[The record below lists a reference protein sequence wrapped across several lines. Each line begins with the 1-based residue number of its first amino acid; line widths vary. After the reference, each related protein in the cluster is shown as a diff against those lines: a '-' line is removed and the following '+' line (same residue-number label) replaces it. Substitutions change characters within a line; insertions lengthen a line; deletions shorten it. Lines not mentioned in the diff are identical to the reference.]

1 MSSNVESVQLNEEAN
16 DMVDLVELSDED
28 NVQINEEAND
38 MADEILDNEGDG
50 SKRKSSSGAWSHFTT
65 VEVQENGKMV
75 KKHECMHCKKK
86 YAPQSSRTTTH
97 LLRHLK
103 KCVFVKRLKGTK
115 GFINFQPSDNENASE
130 FNAMGGYD
138 QMKCR
143 ELIAKLIIAHEL
155 PFSFV
160 EYHWFN
166 ILMKYN
172 NPLYQ
177 KVSMAT
183 IRKDCI
189 KVVELE
195 REKLKKVLKKVD
207 MISLTSDC
215 WTSNQTIGYMCLTA
229 HYIDSNWKMQKRIIG
244 FNELAPPHSGEVISD
259 AILECLIK
267 WGIQDKIGTITLD
280 NASSND
286 RAASILKNT
295 FQGKGKLHFE
305 GMFFHVRCCAHI
317 LNLVVQ
323 DGLGTIDCCLVKI
336 REGVKYV
343 RKSPG
348 RLLKFG
354 EIAITLGIPTRRSLC
369 IDVKTRWNSTHR
381 MLESAMHYKL
391 AYQGYAL
398 RDSNFEWSLTDD
410 EWNRAQKVC
419 KVLEVFLDATN
430 LFSGT
435 SYPTTN
441 LFLVEIFKVKK
452 EISSCYISN
461 DGFLKKMSEPMFEK
475 FEKYWGEI
483 GVLMAIASILDP
495 RFKKVSISWTFGKLY
510 PSNEVDDRVEDVI
523 NRLQSLYV
531 KYSTA
536 FHMARASKNNMMST
550 SSGATDVRD
559 RIEDDFYAFLKS
571 RPVENTQK
579 SEVEVYLDEPNYIVL
594 ENKEFDVLSWWSQN
608 SSKFPVLSKMARNIF
623 SIPIT
628 TVASESAFSAGGR
641 ILDDY
646 RSSLTKDMVELLVCG
661 GDWIK
666 ATSKTTIQTLQHVS
680 VSDFFK
686 FFSSN
691 KTIVQRHLY
700 MVKID

>member
-1 MSSNVESVQLNEEAN
+1 MSSNIESVVAGANTPNVDPVELSDEDIVELNEEAN
-16 DMVDLVELSDED
+16 DIVDET
-28 NVQINEEAND
+28 I
-38 MADEILDNEGDG
+38 DNEGDG

-65 VEVQENGKMV
+65 VEVKEDRKMV

-86 YAPQSSRTTTH
+86 YAPQSSRTTSH

-103 KCVFVKRLKGTK
+103 KCAFVKRLK
-115 GFINFQPSDNENASE
+115 
-130 FNAMGGYD
+130 
-138 QMKCR
+138 
-143 ELIAKLIIAHEL
+143 
-155 PFSFV
+155 
-160 EYHWFN
+160 
-166 ILMKYN
+166 
-172 NPLYQ
+172 
-177 KVSMAT
+177 
-183 IRKDCI
+183 
-189 KVVELE
+189 
-195 REKLKKVLKKVD
+195 
-207 MISLTSDC
+207 
-215 WTSNQTIGYMCLTA
+215 
-229 HYIDSNWKMQKRIIG
+229 
-244 FNELAPPHSGEVISD
+244 
-259 AILECLIK
+259 
-267 WGIQDKIGTITLD
+267 
-280 NASSND
+280 
-286 RAASILKNT
+286 
-295 FQGKGKLHFE
+295 
-305 GMFFHVRCCAHI
+305 
-317 LNLVVQ
+317 
-323 DGLGTIDCCLVKI
+323 
-336 REGVKYV
+336 
-343 RKSPG
+343 
-348 RLLKFG
+348 
-354 EIAITLGIPTRRSLC
+354 
-369 IDVKTRWNSTHR
+369 DVKTRWNSTHR
-381 MLESAMHYKL
+381 MLESAMYYKL
-391 AYQGYAL
+391 AFQGYAL

-452 EISSCYISN
+452 EITSCYISN
-461 DGFLKKMSEPMFEK
+461 DGVLKKMSEPMFQK

-510 PSNEVDDRVEDVI
+510 PSNEVDGRVEDVI

-536 FHMARASKNNMMST
+536 FHMARASKNNMTST
-550 SSGATDVRD
+550 SSGAPDIRD
-559 RIEDDFYAFLKS
+559 RLEDDFYAFLKS

-579 SEVEVYLDEPNYIVL
+579 SEVEVYLEEPNYIVL

-666 ATSKTTIQTLQHVS
+666 STSKTTIQTLQQLAMEEE
-680 VSDFFK
+680 
-686 FFSSN
+686 
-691 KTIVQRHLY
+691 I
-700 MVKID
+700 